1 MIIVVMG
8 VCSSGKTLIGG
19 LLAKK
24 LGLPFYDGDN
34 FHSESNI
41 SKMRE
46 GIALDDKDRLPW
58 LKNIANNM
66 QKWDKDGGAVV
77 ACSALKNTYRDI
89 LRTGS
94 PDLRFVYLKGSKE
107 MILNRIKNRKGHFFP
122 DSLVDS
128 QFATLEEPEDAIV
141 IDITLKPEIIV
152 EDIVKKLYGGQS

>member
-8 VCSSGKTLIGG
+8 VCSSGKTLIGD
-19 LLAKK
+19 LLAKR

-34 FHSESNI
+34 FHPESNI
-41 SKMRE
+41 SKMRK
-46 GIALDDKDRLPW
+46 GIALNDKDRLPW

-94 PDLRFVYLKGSKE
+94 SDLRFVYLKGTKE
-107 MILNRIKNRKGHFFP
+107 IIIERIKNRKGHFFP
-122 DSLVDS
+122 DLLVDS

-141 IDITLKPEIIV
+141 IDIKLEPETIV
-152 EDIVKKLYGGQS
+152 EEIVKKLYRGQS